1 MAPPRRVSAL
11 AALVATTRALQAPFL
26 GNPAM
31 QFGNAPALPVIWE
44 RPVSRPTRRTCGAV
58 TEFCARGRLREQVA
72 RGRLAYENPTIESA
86 APARCGSRALPKS
99 RTMWL
104 A

>member
-44 RPVSRPTRRTCGAV
+44 RPVSRPTRRTLRSRV
-58 TEFCARGRLREQVA
+58 TEFCARGWLREQVA

-86 APARCGSRALPKS
+86 APR
-99 RTMWL
+99 
-104 A
+104 